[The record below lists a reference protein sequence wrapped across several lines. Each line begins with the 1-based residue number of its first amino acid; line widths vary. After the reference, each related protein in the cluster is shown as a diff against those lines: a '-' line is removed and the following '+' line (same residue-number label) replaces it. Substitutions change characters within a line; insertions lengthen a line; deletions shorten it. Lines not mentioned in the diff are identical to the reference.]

1 MNHQRKSSK
10 VIQTAVFMHKNKLG
24 NYYWSNRKAC
34 HRNSGI
40 FKHVCVRSCPVVS
53 DSLRP
58 HGLWLTRFLH
68 PWGFS
73 RQEYW
78 SGLLCPPPGD
88 LPNPRIKPRC
98 PSLQADS
105 LPSEPRGKPWILLP
119 EWVAYPCPRGSSW
132 PPGVKP
138 GPPALYADSLPAE
151 LQGKTHI
158 KAHLTL
164 KIN

>member
-10 VIQTAVFMHKNKLG
+10 VIQTVVFMHNNKLS
-24 NYYWSNRKAC
+24 NYYRSNRKAC

-40 FKHVCVRSCPVVS
+40 FKHVCVCSCPVVS

-88 LPNPRIKPRC
+88 LPNSRIKPRC

-105 LPSEPRGKPWILLP
+105 LPSEPPGKPMNTITGVGSLLLSQGIFLT
-119 EWVAYPCPRGSSW
+119 PRSQTWASRIVGRFFT
-132 PPGVKP
+132 
-138 GPPALYADSLPAE
+138 SLATREDP
-151 LQGKTHI
+151 H
-158 KAHLTL
+158 
-164 KIN
+164 